1 MLLFIDVVSPLS
13 EFSVIEDNNLI
24 LNKKI
29 NENSK
34 ERLSDNI
41 ISAYQNIESK
51 INLSEKLDK
60 IAITAGPGSYTA
72 LRVGSAFAAGLCI
85 SKKIMCYS
93 FSITDLIKFNL
104 KKAKN
109 KNLGVYIVSA
119 NNQKFFCKMN
129 KLNKIEYIK
138 IENENYKVSD
148 DIETIIYNFK
158 KLDNQLNHIEQL
170 KFSFT
175 KEIISNY
182 NNLNFENN
190 TIIKPVYVSN
200 NIILN

>member
-72 LRVGSAFAAGLCI
+72 LRVGSAFVAGLCI

-93 FSITDLIKFNL
+93 FSITD
-104 KKAKN
+104 
-109 KNLGVYIVSA
+109 
-119 NNQKFFCKMN
+119 
-129 KLNKIEYIK
+129 
-138 IENENYKVSD
+138 
-148 DIETIIYNFK
+148 
-158 KLDNQLNHIEQL
+158 
-170 KFSFT
+170 
-175 KEIISNY
+175 
-182 NNLNFENN
+182 
-190 TIIKPVYVSN
+190 
-200 NIILN
+200 

>member
-1 MLLFIDVVSPLS
+1 
-13 EFSVIEDNNLI
+13 
-24 LNKKI
+24 
-29 NENSK
+29 
-34 ERLSDNI
+34 
-41 ISAYQNIESK
+41 
-51 INLSEKLDK
+51 
-60 IAITAGPGSYTA
+60 
-72 LRVGSAFAAGLCI
+72 
-85 SKKIMCYS
+85 
-93 FSITDLIKFNL
+93 
-104 KKAKN
+104 
-109 KNLGVYIVSA
+109 
-119 NNQKFFCKMN
+119 MN

-138 IENENYKVSD
+138 IENENYKAPD